1 MLSSQ
6 SPNRESTRFPDNL
19 KTEKYSIYVGFYNP
33 DEEGSGKKILF
44 TAWGAIPGSYSV
56 SLPKIAKAMDQ
67 V

>member
-1 MLSSQ
+1 MLICQ

-33 DEEGSGKKILF
+33 DGEGSGKKILF
-44 TAWGAIPGSYSV
+44 TAWGTSTGSYSV